1 MSEIQDCLSLSPL
14 FSDLE
19 PGLLAD
25 LSAGAS
31 RIELGGGSILF
42 NYGDAGDAMYL
53 VTTGRLR
60 ASIKD
65 EDEEVIVGDIGRG
78 DVVGEFALITGEPRS
93 ATVRALRDSVL
104 VRIGKQDVEN
114 LLDRHPR
121 AMLQLVRLI
130 VMRASH
136 HGHARHRDALRST
149 RTLALV
155 PAHDNPPDL
164 QELARSLSISLASSG
179 KVRILNSETVES
191 ELGKGYSTT
200 LFEESERNSRLLGW
214 LNDLEAENR
223 YLIYQSDAQMSPWTR
238 RCIRQADCL
247 LMVADSTHES
257 VVSECAEYIKSNT
270 IRAPVELLLL
280 HRSDKVGP
288 CTIEAWHESSSASS
302 HHHLT
307 QPLDKD
313 VARVARQVTGCA
325 TGVVFGGGGARG
337 FAHLGLIRALESHDI
352 PIDLTG
358 GTSIGALVS
367 ALVAQ
372 ARPLDEIRDVM
383 VEMFIANNYLN
394 DYSLSRVSLIKGKKF
409 RGRLNEL
416 FGDQRIEDLPIP
428 FFCVSTNLTRGAPI
442 IHESGFV
449 KDWVASSMTIPGIG
463 PPVVWNG
470 DLLVDGALLN
480 NVPTDV
486 MQWKGRGSV
495 IASDVSNAVELR
507 VEGVDSSEPRDL
519 LNFLSE
525 IKASAFNLTKIL
537 FRSAT
542 LVDQDQVQARRASA
556 DLYLRMPVEGIG
568 TFDWEEAQVLEQRAY
583 DYASKELERFIR

>member
-19 PGLLAD
+19 PSLLAD
-25 LSAGAS
+25 LAAGAS
-31 RIELGGGSILF
+31 RVELGGGSILF
-42 NYGDAGDAMYL
+42 SHGEVGDAMYL
-53 VTTGRLR
+53 VATGRLR
-60 ASIKD
+60 ASVMVD
-65 EDEEVIVGDIGRG
+65 AEEIIVGDIGRG

-93 ATVRALRDSVL
+93 ATIRALRDSVL
-104 VRIGKQDVEN
+104 VRIGKTDVEN

-121 AMLQLVRLI
+121 AMLQLARLI

-136 HGHARHRDALRST
+136 QGHGRHRDALRTT

-155 PAHDNPPDL
+155 PAHDNPPSLTDL
-164 QELARSLSISLASSG
+164 ATSLSRSLATQG
-179 KVRILNSETVES
+179 QVRILNAEAVES
-191 ELGKGYSTT
+191 ELGEGFSTT
-200 LFEESERNSRLLGW
+200 LFEESERNTKLLGW

-223 YLIYQSDAQMSPWTR
+223 FLIYQSDPQMSPWTR
-238 RCIRQADCL
+238 RCIRQADRIL
-247 LMVADSTHES
+247 LVADSEHQS
-257 VVSECAEYIKSNT
+257 VASECADYIKSNV
-270 IRAPVELLLL
+270 IQAPVELVLV
-280 HRSDKVGP
+280 HKGGRIEP
-288 CTIEAWHESSSASS
+288 CPVEAWRKSSSALS

-307 QPLDKD
+307 QPIDKD
-313 VARVARQVTGCA
+313 IERVVRQVTGSA
-325 TGVVFGGGGARG
+325 AGVVFGGGGARG
-337 FAHLGLIRALESHDI
+337 FAHLGLIRAMQSQGI

-372 ARPLDEIRDVM
+372 ARSLDEIREVLI
-383 VEMFIANNYLN
+383 EMFITNNYLN

-416 FGDQRIEDLPIP
+416 FGEQRIEDLPIP
-428 FFCVSTNLTRGAPI
+428 FYCVSTNLTRGAPVV
-442 IHESGFV
+442 HESGRI

-463 PPVVWNG
+463 PPVVWQG
-470 DLLVDGALLN
+470 DLLVDGGLLN

-486 MQWKGRGSV
+486 MQWKGRGCV

-507 VEGVDSSEPRDL
+507 VEDVDSSEPRDL
-519 LNFLSE
+519 LNYLSE

-542 LVDQDQVQARRASA
+542 LVDQDQVQARRANA

-568 TFDWEEAQVLEQRAY
+568 TFDWEQAQVLEQLAY
-583 DYASKELERFIR
+583 DYASAELERFIV